1 MASVE
6 AVAVGLVNFGRNALL
21 CFFFLFLVVFYV
33 CVCVF
38 EGECFK
44 MQSNNLRLRS

>member
-1 MASVE
+1 MVSVK

-21 CFFFLFLVVFYV
+21 CFFFYFLWFSM

-44 MQSNNLRLRS
+44 M